1 MYEYEP
7 DIDSSEPLDPEQ
19 ASYFQSLIEVIRWMI
34 EIGRIEIATKV
45 SMIPSFFDYP
55 QEGQLVAALH
65 IMEYLKYKHNYC
77 LVFDITYPVIDKTTF
92 NEGAKWKEFY
102 CDDTKSI
109 PPDALDPR
117 GK

>member
-1 MYEYEP
+1 MS
-7 DIDSSEPLDPEQ
+7 I
-19 ASYFQSLIEVIRWMI
+19 MI
-34 EIGRIEIATKV
+34 EIGRTDISTEV
-45 SMIPSFFDYP
+45 SIILLFLAYP
-55 QEGQLVAALH
+55 LEVHIMSALH